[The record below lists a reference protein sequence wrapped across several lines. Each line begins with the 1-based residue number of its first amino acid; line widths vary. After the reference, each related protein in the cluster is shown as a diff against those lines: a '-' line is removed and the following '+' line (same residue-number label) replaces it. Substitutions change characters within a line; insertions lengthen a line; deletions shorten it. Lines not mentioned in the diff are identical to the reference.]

1 MLDTL
6 GKLSL
11 LLSLAFH
18 QGKIVALDYNVAVG
32 YIEIMRPI
40 TYTRAALKAL
50 RKMPANA
57 AERIIE
63 KIEQYAA
70 YPALQANNVTV
81 LKGRDGI
88 RLRVGD
94 WRVIM
99 NDEGVVLAVL
109 AIGPR
114 GSIYG

>member
-1 MLDTL
+1 M
-6 GKLSL
+6 KP
-11 LLSLAFH
+11 
-18 QGKIVALDYNVAVG
+18 V
-32 YIEIMRPI
+32 

-50 RKMPANA
+50 HKMPADV
-57 AERIIE
+57 AERIIG

-70 YPALQANNVTV
+70 DPASQANNVTA
-81 LKGRDGI
+81 LKGREGI

-99 NDEGVVLAVL
+99 NDDGVVLAVL
-109 AIGPR
+109 DIGPR